1 MALCVGYKGARE
13 YTRHLEKLLN
23 GIWVSNLMETKLA
36 EYFEPL
42 VEQLQQ
48 QGVLHS
54 PSELHGVMCGLL
66 STGHGQ
72 KDAEVLAVL
81 AAHVDTGKWQH
92 TAAELW
98 LKVRDL
104 AVEAFTGE
112 GLAFYLL
119 LPDDTEELGVRVAAL
134 GQWCEGFLVGFG
146 TGTAGTTESQLA
158 PALQEA
164 IRDIAAISQV
174 DLPEDNSAEE
184 EDLFAQV
191 VEHTRMAALMVF
203 TELALAARKDT
214 PTTTPP
220 THH

>member
-1 MALCVGYKGARE
+1 
-13 YTRHLEKLLN
+13 
-23 GIWVSNLMETKLA
+23 METKLA
-36 EYFEPL
+36 GYFEPL

-72 KDAEVLAVL
+72 KDEELLAVL
-81 AAHVDTGKWQH
+81 AAHVDAGRWQAE
-92 TAAELW
+92 AAELW
-98 LKVRDL
+98 LSVRDL
-104 AVEAFTGE
+104 AVEAFTGK
-112 GLAFYLL
+112 GLEFYLL

-174 DLPEDNSAEE
+174 ELPDDNSAEE
-184 EDLFAQV
+184 EDLYANV

-203 TELALAARKDT
+203 TELALAARQEK
-214 PTTTPP
+214 PAAKPP

>member
-1 MALCVGYKGARE
+1 
-13 YTRHLEKLLN
+13 
-23 GIWVSNLMETKLA
+23 METKLA
-36 EYFEPL
+36 GYFEPL

-72 KDAEVLAVL
+72 KDEELLAVL
-81 AAHVDTGKWQH
+81 AAHVDAGRWQAE
-92 TAAELW
+92 AAELW
-98 LKVRDL
+98 LSVRDL
-104 AVEAFTGE
+104 AVEAFTGK
-112 GLAFYLL
+112 GLEFYLL

-174 DLPEDNSAEE
+174 ELPDDNSAEE
-184 EDLFAQV
+184 EDLFANV
-191 VEHTRMAALMVF
+191 VEHTRMAALMIF
-203 TELALAARKDT
+203 TELALAARQEK
-214 PTTTPP
+214 PAAKPP

>member
-1 MALCVGYKGARE
+1 
-13 YTRHLEKLLN
+13 
-23 GIWVSNLMETKLA
+23 METKLA
-36 EYFEPL
+36 EFFELL

-48 QGVLHS
+48 HEVLHS

-72 KDAEVLAVL
+72 KEEELLAVL
-81 AAHVDTGKWQH
+81 AAHVDAGRWQPE
-92 TAAELW
+92 AAALW
-98 LKVRDL
+98 LKVRDV
-104 AVEAFTGE
+104 AVDAFTGE
-112 GLAFYLL
+112 GLEFYLL
-119 LPDDTEELGVRVAAL
+119 LPDDAEELGVRVAAL

-174 DLPEDNSAEE
+174 DLPDDNSAEE

-203 TELALAARKDT
+203 TELALAARQEK
-214 PTTTPP
+214 PATPP
-220 THH
+220 PTRH